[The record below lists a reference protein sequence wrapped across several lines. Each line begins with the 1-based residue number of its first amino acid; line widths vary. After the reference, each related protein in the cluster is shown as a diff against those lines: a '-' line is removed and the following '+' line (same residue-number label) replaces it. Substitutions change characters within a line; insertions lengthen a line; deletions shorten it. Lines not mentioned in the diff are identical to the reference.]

1 MLIIVPGPCWFV
13 IRNEILRPHSVS
25 QHWFDECW
33 TMKPGSVCQ
42 NFRFHYPGWW
52 FYCNFAVL
60 FTVIRIPCAVNLH
73 GACFSVASFCPGR
86 YFLHK
91 TAALFPQVVLT
102 ACYCYL
108 CLFLPA
114 SADAQAHPSLAQ
126 QREHDE
132 LSWGPD
138 VVGLSVGSQ
147 QQSFPLGELPEGIRP
162 VYSPPIINTAGKP
175 TPYCYCCLL
184 LFIFCPCLQPHLWR
198 P

>member
-1 MLIIVPGPCWFV
+1 MQMLIIVPGPCWFV

-86 YFLHK
+86 YFYIKLQHCFLRLCWLLV
-91 TAALFPQVVLT
+91 TAICV
-102 ACYCYL
+102 Y
-108 CLFLPA
+108 
-114 SADAQAHPSLAQ
+114 
-126 QREHDE
+126 
-132 LSWGPD
+132 
-138 VVGLSVGSQ
+138 
-147 QQSFPLGELPEGIRP
+147 SFPPAPMDRHTRVLHSNGSMMSWAE
-162 VYSPPIINTAGKP
+162 AQM
-175 TPYCYCCLL
+175 LL
-184 LFIFCPCLQPHLWR
+184 ASL
-198 P
+198 